1 MNTQSHGKP
10 RQSIM
15 MWGGIAGARRTH
27 IIAMT
32 RDQLAKRKGYS
43 SWSYRKALTEGL
55 LPFLDNFE
63 LFQQDNAR
71 IHTAKASMDWLL
83 LHGIQPI
90 NWPAH
95 SPDLNPIGHIWKAL
109 KAKLRGLHPRYVRL
123 RSNEADRK
131 LLIKWIQEAW
141 EALPDRLILKLTTSA
156 RNRLRACTRARG
168 WYTKY

>member
-1 MNTQSHGKP
+1 
-10 RQSIM
+10 M
-15 MWGGIAGARRTH
+15 MWRGIAGGRRTH

-83 LHGIQPI
+83 LHGIRPI
-90 NWPAH
+90 HWPAH
-95 SPDLNPIGHIWKAL
+95 SPDLNPIEHIWKAL
-109 KAKLRGLHPRYVRL
+109 KAKLRRLYPQFVRL
-123 RSNEADRK
+123 QSSKADRK

-141 EALPDRLILKLTTSA
+141 EALPDHLILKLTTSA
-156 RNRLRACTRARG
+156 RNRLRACIRARG